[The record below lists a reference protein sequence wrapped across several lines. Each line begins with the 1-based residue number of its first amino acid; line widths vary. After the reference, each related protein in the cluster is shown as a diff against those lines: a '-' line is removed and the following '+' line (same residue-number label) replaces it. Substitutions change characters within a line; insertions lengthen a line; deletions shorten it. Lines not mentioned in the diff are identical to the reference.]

1 MGNLCSK
8 PAEPV
13 QSAKT
18 PQLPSKK
25 SGVSIKSDIF
35 VQENQHSF
43 LQVYKLHDKPLGSGA
58 YGEVW
63 LCTHLTTGEVRAVK
77 ILLKEGMPIEEIEKK
92 TVFEEVEILKKL
104 DHPNILKV
112 FEYFEDSLRYYIVM
126 EFCRNGDVFGK
137 LEKVGHF
144 SENLAAAVVRQ
155 LLSALT
161 YLHSKGIIHRDI
173 KAENLLL
180 SDSEGNEDI
189 NIKLIDFNIATSKKA
204 GLEAHGTLDY
214 MAPEVFAGGY
224 DEKCDV
230 WGVGVIL
237 YSLISGVLPFGGE
250 TEEETEESIKKNKPS
265 FEHPLLTA
273 VPRSLKNF
281 ILKLLE
287 KNPKKRPS
295 AAQALDNEWVQSFS
309 YTQGDTTEYKKT
321 LTRLKTYCKEGTLK
335 QIFSTFII
343 TQLSKTTYARKMEKV
358 FSSIDKNKDGVI
370 SKVELLNALKS
381 EMSVEEAEAQVNKLM
396 ECVNL
401 DEEGNLNYTEFVRI
415 SSEEEILLSKEN
427 IRKAFSFFDRDGS
440 GSIEKSEL
448 AAWLS
453 SGGIIPDEIINELI
467 NEADANDDGSI
478 DREEFENILLSKL
491 DLD

>member
-1 MGNLCSK
+1 MGSLCSK
-8 PAEPV
+8 PGETV
-13 QSAKT
+13 GSAKN
-18 PQLPSKK
+18 PHLPSKK
-25 SGVSIKSDIF
+25 SGVLIKGDIF
-35 VQENQHSF
+35 VQENQLSF
-43 LQVYKLHDKPLGSGA
+43 LEVYKLHEKPLGSGA

-77 ILLKEGMPIEEIEKK
+77 ILLKEGMPVEEIENRS
-92 TVFEEVEILKKL
+92 VLEEVEILKKL

-112 FEYFEDSLRYYIVM
+112 YEYFEDSVKYYIVM

-137 LEKVGHF
+137 LEKIGHF
-144 SENLAAAVVRQ
+144 SEYLAAAVVRQ

-180 SDSEGNEDI
+180 SDSEGKEDI

-230 WGVGVIL
+230 WGVGVLL
-237 YSLISGVLPFGGE
+237 YSLISGVLPFGEE
-250 TEEETEESIKKNKPS
+250 TEEETEESIKKKKPS
-265 FEHPLLTA
+265 FEHPNLKTA
-273 VPRSLKNF
+273 PKPLKNL
-281 ILKLLE
+281 ISRLLE

-295 AAQALDNEWVQSFS
+295 AAQALEDEWIQSFS
-309 YTQGDTTEYKKT
+309 NTLGDTTEYKKT

-358 FSSIDKNKDGVI
+358 FTSIDRNKDGVI
-370 SKVELLNALKS
+370 SKAELLSALKS
-381 EMSVEEAEAQVNKLM
+381 EMSAEEAEAQVSKIM

-401 DEEGNLNYTEFVRI
+401 DEQGNLNYTEFVRI
-415 SSEEEILLSKEN
+415 SSEEEVLLSKEN

-440 GSIEKSEL
+440 GSIEKTEL

-453 SGGIIPDEIINELI
+453 SGGIIPDEVVNDLI
-467 NEADANDDGSI
+467 NEADENDDGSI
-478 DREEFENILLSKL
+478 DREEFERILLSKL
-491 DLD
+491 ELD